1 MDLAGCHFIYAG
13 VSSREYGLW
22 FANADTSAF
31 SSINGSTKT
40 VSVFSSRGN
49 RNFYVSD
56 SLVDSPIS
64 IDVEIFT
71 DDAHALSVQE
81 IRDVE
86 KWLFNRKGYEKLYID
101 IADDCFAETYDI
113 IDGEERRYYFNCR
126 FTNPRKIYGN
136 GGIPGFS
143 CTMECDSLLLW
154 QEDLGKTIIPEF
166 SEDDSANFSVTIDT
180 NMDEYIYPVVKFTIG
195 EDGGDIM
202 LINLDDEDR
211 TTSFVNLTELIE
223 FSMDGNYN
231 YISGGNYTKFQ
242 NKNFIRLLPGEN
254 RFVLTGDVTKIEFT
268 YSARKYL

>member
-1 MDLAGCHFIYAG
+1 MDLAGCHFTYAG
-13 VSSREYGLW
+13 VSSREYDLW
-22 FANADTSAF
+22 FANADTSAYL
-31 SSINGSTKT
+31 SINGSTKT

-71 DDAHALSVQE
+71 DDEHLLSVQE
-81 IRDVE
+81 IKDIE
-86 KWLFNRKGYEKLYID
+86 KWLFNRKGYNKLYID
-101 IADDCFAETYDI
+101 IADDCSAETYDI

-126 FTNPRKIYGN
+126 FINPRKIYGN
-136 GGIPGFS
+136 GGISGFS

-154 QEDLGKTIIPEF
+154 QEDIVKTVVPEF
-166 SEDDSANFSVTIDT
+166 AEDESANFSVTIDT

-195 EDGGDIM
+195 EDGGNVM
-202 LINLDDEDR
+202 LINLDDENR

-231 YISGGNYTKFQ
+231 YISGDNYTKFQ

-254 RFVLTGDVTKIEFT
+254 RFVLTGDVTQIEFT